1 MGVTGPIHVKSKEV
15 NFPRQSAKILKEK
28 RTTPQKNSLN
38 ITGFLAKGICEKI
51 NSANP

>member
-1 MGVTGPIHVKSKEV
+1 MGVTGLSHEKSKGV

-28 RTTPQKNSLN
+28 RTTPQKNNLK
-38 ITGFLAKGICEKI
+38 IRGFLAKGICEKT